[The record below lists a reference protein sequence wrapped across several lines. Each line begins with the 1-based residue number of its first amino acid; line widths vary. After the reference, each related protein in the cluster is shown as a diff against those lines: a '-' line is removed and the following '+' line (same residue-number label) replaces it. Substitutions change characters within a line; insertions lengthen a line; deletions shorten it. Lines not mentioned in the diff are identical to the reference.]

1 MASTVVARKAVRKG
15 AESIE
20 LLPMD
25 PSDQKVAGRAERGLS
40 DGDNVEGAT
49 AARGREGA
57 VLFVRLHF
65 QEDGD
70 RLTDLSLP
78 ASSSLFLSS

>member
-1 MASTVVARKAVRKG
+1 
-15 AESIE
+15 
-20 LLPMD
+20 MD

-40 DGDNVEGAT
+40 DGDNVEGTT

-78 ASSSLFLSS
+78 ACLLLSLSFELKRQKNREWLRTRIGRT